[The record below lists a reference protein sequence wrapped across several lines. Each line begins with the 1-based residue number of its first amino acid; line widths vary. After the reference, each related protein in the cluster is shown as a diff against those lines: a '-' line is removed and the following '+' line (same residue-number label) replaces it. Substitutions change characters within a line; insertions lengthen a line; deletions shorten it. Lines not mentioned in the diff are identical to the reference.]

1 MLSLQFPGKKFYF
14 LFCLLLE
21 VSKCLLFPSSIVF
34 RKEKKG
40 NLSTLRF
47 EILLSTKFVVSASTS
62 FVCI

>member
-1 MLSLQFPGKKFYF
+1 MLSLQFPGKKIYF

-21 VSKCLLFPSSIVF
+21 VSKFLLFPFSIVF

-40 NLSTLRF
+40 NLYTLRF
-47 EILLSTKFVVSASTS
+47 EMLLSTKFVVSASTS